1 MIESKLGECVF
12 TRSEIEK
19 RVQEIAAE
27 INQDYLGKRPL
38 IISILR
44 GAIFFTVDL
53 VRSLTI
59 PFDLDFMALSN
70 YKTGFKKVEIEKE
83 GKGMFES
90 SRFVLHPTI
99 DFQNDPGAHIVEN
112 LLDKAKRYC
121 IVSKSVKG
129 EVIVEPS
136 VRLN

>member
-70 YKTGFKKVEIEKE
+70 YKTGFKKVEIEKDVDE
-83 GKGMFES
+83 EVAD
-90 SRFVLHPTI
+90 RDVI
-99 DFQNDPGAHIVEN
+99 IVEDIIDTG
-112 LLDKAKRYC
+112 LT
-121 IVSKSVKG
+121 
-129 EVIVEPS
+129 
-136 VRLN
+136 LNY